1 MECSC
6 YYRNMFEIPQHLSL
20 VDKGGWFNLFGNAFR
35 LVLQHD
41 VTRRIGLTI
50 NTTKFGAWGRAALVR
65 HLGVAL
71 GRAADSKSRDL
82 EWTGP
87 EQMCMCSTGKDFTQ
101 K

>member
-6 YYRNMFEIPQHLSL
+6 YYRIMIEIPQHLNRFGH
-20 VDKGGWFNLFGNAFR
+20 GGWFNLFGNAFR

-41 VTRRIGLTI
+41 VTRRIRLTI
-50 NTTKFGAWGRAALVR
+50 NTTKFGAWVRAALVR

-71 GRAADSKSRDL
+71 GCAADSKSRDL

-87 EQMCMCSTGKDFTQ
+87 EQVCVFNR
-101 K
+101 